1 MAGMVDEIVRCL
13 LRDPPVRVVST
24 VTTDV
29 ADELARRHGA
39 VGGAQ
44 VALGRGA
51 TCGLLLATLTK
62 GGEQVT
68 LQVLGSGPFGPLLV
82 DAFDNG
88 DVRAYLKHP
97 EILVPGPPGRRVSV
111 AAGIGRWG
119 MVNVV
124 RDLGL
129 RQPVSGQSPLR
140 SGEVDEDV
148 EEYLCVSEQLDS
160 ALGCEVL
167 LGDSEVT
174 ASAGVLVQCM
184 PGGDASGL
192 VASARERLRG
202 GAVAT
207 ALASGG
213 LDAVELARLMVG
225 ERRDDLEVLDTRPV
239 GFHCPCSPERVQALL
254 VLLSDEDLEEMIEE
268 EDEVEITCN
277 FCSEVYSAATEDLE
291 EARATRASRASS

>member
-1 MAGMVDEIVRCL
+1 MVDEIVRCL
-13 LRDPPVRVVST
+13 LRDPPLRVVATIST
-24 VTTDV
+24 EV

-68 LQVLGSGPFGPLLV
+68 MQVLGNGPFGPLVV
-82 DAFDNG
+82 DAFDTG

-97 EILVPGPPGRRVSV
+97 EILVPGPHGRRVSI

-119 MVNVV
+119 VVNVV

-148 EEYLCVSEQLDS
+148 EEYLCVSEQIDS

-167 LGDSEVT
+167 LGDSEVI

-184 PGGDASGL
+184 PGGDASDL
-192 VASARERLRG
+192 VAAARERLRG
-202 GAVAT
+202 GALAV
-207 ALASGG
+207 ALAGG
-213 LDAVELARLMVG
+213 VPDAVALARLLLG
-225 ERRDDLEVLDTRPV
+225 EHGDDLEVLDTRPV
-239 GFHCPCSPERVQALL
+239 GFHCSCSPERVQGMLALL
-254 VLLSDEDLEEMIEE
+254 ADEDLDEMIDEGE
-268 EDEVEITCN
+268 EVEVTCN
-277 FCSEVYSAATEDLE
+277 FCNEIYLASIEDLE
-291 EARATRASRASS
+291 EARTTRAGRASS